1 MAGPG
6 DEIAAGAGGRGQ
18 LRASHA
24 DREQVIETLKVAF
37 VQGMLDGDEFDLRVG
52 QAFASRTCA
61 ELAALAAD
69 LPVRLAV
76 AKPLRP
82 ARTRDEIMQRP
93 GRMMAVATAAYAGVW
108 AYGLFLAPHGGDN
121 QWVPALIIGGF
132 LFYSCILLIG
142 VVNMAVLRREKRSGG
157 QSARRSAPGAGNQ
170 TSPRPLSADPGE
182 RLPSARHGDQHT
194 AEAARSRRPR
204 LPLPVHGHGAAGALA
219 AGTAQASC

>member
-6 DEIAAGAGGRGQ
+6 DEIAAGAGGLGQ

-24 DREQVIETLKVAF
+24 DREQVLGTLKAAF
-37 VQGMLDGDEFDLRVG
+37 VQGMLAKNEFDLRVG

-61 ELAALAAD
+61 ELAALTAD
-69 LPVRLAV
+69 LPVRPAV
-76 AKPLRP
+76 AKPPMP
-82 ARTRDEIMQRP
+82 ARTRDEIMRRP

-132 LFYSCILLIG
+132 FVYSCLLLIG
-142 VVNMAVLRREKRSGG
+142 VVNMVVLRREKRSGG
-157 QSARRSAPGAGNQ
+157 QAARRSAPGAGGQ
-170 TSPRPLSADPGE
+170 ASPRPLSADPGG
-182 RLPSARHGDQHT
+182 RLPSAGHGDQHT

-204 LPLPVHGHGAAGALA
+204 LPLPVHGHGAADALA
-219 AGTAQASC
+219 AGTAPASC